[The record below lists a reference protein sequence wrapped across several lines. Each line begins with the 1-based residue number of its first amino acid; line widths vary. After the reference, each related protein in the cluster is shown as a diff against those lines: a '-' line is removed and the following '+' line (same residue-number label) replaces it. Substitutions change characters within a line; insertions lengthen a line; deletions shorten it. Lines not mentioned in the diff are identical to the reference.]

1 MLTKTPGRQQSSPNK
16 SHVTKVQ
23 QYTVLGGFDEQS
35 SSAEL
40 IAHTRKWGGDSPLPR
55 ATPREGSLESAA
67 PEERFPAQTANR
79 MRERTPLAGEPSP
92 PLQYPSS
99 EKGTKLSLKS
109 EDVARA
115 GLSGGIGLGLG
126 TIVRSAHWTVRRACL
141 RTSMAHADVHKHM
154 QAKSRATIDT
164 GVHAAKLKM
173 RVAGYVRDRVN
184 SRQSVG
190 TSGGEYNCM

>member
-1 MLTKTPGRQQSSPNK
+1 MIYDATRFMLHHRETAGMETW
-16 SHVTKVQ
+16 HL
-23 QYTVLGGFDEQS
+23 YYEC
-35 SSAEL
+35 EL
-40 IAHTRKWGGDSPLPR
+40 QH
-55 ATPREGSLESAA
+55 
-67 PEERFPAQTANR
+67 
-79 MRERTPLAGEPSP
+79 
-92 PLQYPSS
+92 PSS
-99 EKGTKLSLKS
+99 LKGTKLSLKS

-154 QAKSRATIDT
+154 QAKSHAIIDT

-190 TSGGEYNCM
+190 TSGGECNCT